1 MLLNTKKEELA
12 MSKINSKRKILAV
25 ALLSIVG
32 LAACSST
39 VQAKPSDY
47 DENLL
52 TFENN
57 DEIYHNLVSIVEDAY
72 HDGSLS
78 SHVLDKVLYLFA
90 NSVFGG
96 YNEVSKPESLKNEVT
111 LKFVAKD
118 IYAHSAKTAEG
129 KYDGNTDAAALD
141 AKTKTFIDAHTAYH
155 TVDNDGNR
163 IDTAAAKQAEFDR
176 VMAKWQTIED
186 RIAINMYNDIIGG
199 SYSERELFSEK
210 KFLISLRAGLNKVAN
225 PYLAATQTKEDI
237 VFTPS
242 TEDTEVF
249 DETQGYLN
257 RDNYQEKACYSLTG
271 ADEVKE
277 DVKIS
282 YVEDE
287 LIPVIYRTLLVEQY
301 LLDESYSTLG
311 RSYARKVN
319 VLKVSTNSNNKKAAS
334 YLMQSFVRD
343 FISAGHETDLDS
355 FNNISKIN
363 VGTREYIEEISGL
376 PFGSIGTKKYMAQL
390 GFEYVAETTPTTYT
404 DTDETTVDQAG
415 SQDDYYLGTDYGDMM
430 MDYLKIKDDILTT
443 DTSKESDF
451 TDSHKYAKETG
462 KLIKE
467 RKLAN
472 KDYTTNGWFIKNG
485 GLSDLPSELRTR
497 LFNIGVANA
506 LDNDKT
512 VDRWTA
518 DSATYA
524 VPDGESNYV
533 AKINGKYYLKV
544 AQKEAGADAKDDI
557 LFNDNGNFYVV
568 QIEEAISASKLAK
581 ESTVY
586 TSTAKEEIINEVAK
600 VIANDDSYKTL
611 STKHWLEKCT
621 LKYHDTKV
629 YEYFE
634 SNYPELFD

>member
-1 MLLNTKKEELA
+1 MNIKKEELA

-39 VQAKPSDY
+39 VQAKPTDY

-78 SHVLDKVLYLFA
+78 SQVLDKVLYLYA
-90 NSVFGG
+90 NSVFGS
-96 YNEVSKPESLKNEVT
+96 YNEVTKPDSLKDEVT
-111 LKFVAKD
+111 LKTVAKD
-118 IYAHSAKTAEG
+118 IYANSAKDAEG
-129 KYDGNTDAAALD
+129 KYAGNTNAAALNS
-141 AKTKTFIDAHTAYH
+141 KTVAFIDAHTAYH

-163 IDTAAAKQAEFDR
+163 QTTAADKQAEFDR

-210 KFLISLRAGLNKVAN
+210 KYLISLRAGLKKVAN
-225 PYLAATQTKEDI
+225 PYLATTTTMEDI
-237 VFTPS
+237 LFTPS
-242 TEDTEVF
+242 TEDKEVF
-249 DETQGYLN
+249 EDGYLN
-257 RDNYQEKACYSLTG
+257 RANYQEQACYSLTG
-271 ADEVKE
+271 ADEVK
-277 DVKIS
+277 DAVVIR

-287 LIPVIYRTLLVEQY
+287 LIPVIYRSLLVEQY

-319 VLKVSTNSNNKKAAS
+319 VIAINTNSNNKKAAS
-334 YLMQSFVRD
+334 YLMQNFVRD
-343 FISAGHETDLDS
+343 VISVDGADITLDT
-355 FNNISKIN
+355 FNTISEIN
-363 VGTREYIEEISGL
+363 VGNRASIEEITGA
-376 PFGSIGTKKYMAQL
+376 PYGSKVTKAFMAAR
-390 GFEYVAETTPTTYT
+390 GYDYVAETKATTYT
-404 DTDETTVDQAG
+404 DATETAVDVAG
-415 SQDDYYLGTDYGDMM
+415 SEDDYYLGTDYGDMM
-430 MDYLKIKDDILTT
+430 MDYLKIKDDVLLTNT
-443 DTSKESDF
+443 TAENDF
-451 TDSHKYAKETG
+451 TDSHKYSKETG

-472 KDYTTNGWFIKNG
+472 KDYTTNGWYIKNG
-485 GLSDLPSELRTR
+485 GLNDLPTDIRTR

-506 LDNDKT
+506 LDNED
-512 VDRWTA
+512 VLDRFDA
-518 DSATYA
+518 DFNYA
-524 VPDGESNYV
+524 DESSYV

-544 AQKEAGADAKDDI
+544 AQKEAGADPKDDI
-557 LFNDNGNFYVV
+557 LFNDNGKFYVV
-568 QIEEAISASKLAK
+568 QIEEAISASKLSK
-581 ESTVY
+581 ESTTY
-586 TSTAKEEIINEVAK
+586 KSTDKEEIINEVAK

-621 LKYHDTKV
+621 MKYHDSKV
-629 YEYFE
+629 YDYFK